1 MNLLSLKKKLFKF
14 DILIFD
20 LDDTIYP
27 QKNYDTPA
35 LLSVSRFIQKKT
47 NLKILDI
54 FNTLRKLK
62 KIRRG
67 KPPNFLFNIFFKNI
81 KIKYKNYIIDK
92 CVRLFQSYKCKELK
106 KSKSL
111 KFIIKNLYKT
121 KILFLVTNGNVK
133 RQNNKIKYLGI
144 RKYFK
149 KIFILDGIKKETKP
163 STNNVQSLVKFISI
177 HKDFK
182 SAYIGDN
189 LISDKKFAKNLKI
202 SFIHFEFSLN

>member
-1 MNLLSLKKKLFKF
+1 MNLSNLKKKISKY

-35 LLSVSRFIQKKT
+35 LLSVSKFIQKKT

-62 KIRRG
+62 AIRRG
-67 KPPNFLFNIFFKNI
+67 KPPKFLFNVFFKNI
-81 KIKYKNYIIDK
+81 TIRYKGFTIAK
-92 CVRLFQSYKCKELK
+92 CIRLFQSYKCIELK

-111 KFIIKNLYKT
+111 RSTIKNLYKT
-121 KILFLVTNGNVK
+121 KILFLVTNGNTN

-144 RKYFK
+144 KKYFK
-149 KIFILDGIKKETKP
+149 KIFILDGIKKDIKP
-163 STNNVQSLVKFISI
+163 STKDVQSLVKFISS
-177 HKDFK
+177 HQELKV
-182 SAYIGDN
+182 AYIGDN

-202 SFIHFEFSLN
+202 SFIHFEFPDK

>member
-1 MNLLSLKKKLFKF
+1 MNLANLKKKLFKF

-35 LLSVSRFIQKKT
+35 LFSVSKFIKKKT

-54 FNTLRKLK
+54 FKKLRKLK

-67 KPPNFLFNIFFKNI
+67 NPPKFLFNVFFKNI
-81 KIKYKNYIIDK
+81 KIKYKNSIVVK
-92 CVRLFQSYKCKELK
+92 CIRLFQNYKCKELK

-111 KFIIKNLYKT
+111 KYIIENLYKT
-121 KILFLVTNGNVK
+121 KILFLVTNGNIK
-133 RQNNKIKYLGI
+133 RQNNKIKYLKI

-149 KIFILDGIKKETKP
+149 KIFILDGKKKKKKPFINNVKLLIKKIRKNKKK
-163 STNNVQSLVKFISI
+163 NNI
-177 HKDFK
+177 
-182 SAYIGDN
+182 YN
-189 LISDKKFAKNLKI
+189 
-202 SFIHFEFSLN
+202 

>member
-14 DILIFD
+14 DILVFD
-20 LDDTIYP
+20 LDDTIYS

-47 NLKILDI
+47 NLKSLDI

-67 KPPNFLFNIFFKNI
+67 KPPKFLFNIFFKNI

-111 KFIIKNLYKT
+111 KFIIKNLYKK

-149 KIFILDGIKKETKP
+149 KIFILDGMKKETKP
-163 STNNVQSLVKFISI
+163 SINNVQSLVKFISI
-177 HKDFK
+177 YKDFK
-182 SAYIGDN
+182 SVYIGDN
-189 LISDKKFAKNLKI
+189 LVTDKKFAKNLKI
-202 SFIHFEFSLN
+202 SFIHFEFPLN

>member
-14 DILIFD
+14 DILVFD

-106 KSKSL
+106 IPLPMCCPLLTRPPRASP
-111 KFIIKNLYKT
+111 
-121 KILFLVTNGNVK
+121 K
-133 RQNNKIKYLGI
+133 RWQH
-144 RKYFK
+144 RWR
-149 KIFILDGIKKETKP
+149 
-163 STNNVQSLVKFISI
+163 SRARSR
-177 HKDFK
+177 
-182 SAYIGDN
+182 
-189 LISDKKFAKNLKI
+189 
-202 SFIHFEFSLN
+202 

>member
-1 MNLLSLKKKLFKF
+1 MNLANLEKKLTKF

-35 LLSVSRFIQKKT
+35 LLSVSKFIQKKT

-54 FNTLRKLK
+54 FKKLRKLK

-67 KPPNFLFNIFFKNI
+67 NPPKLLFNIFFKNI
-81 KIKYKNYIIDK
+81 KIKCKNFIVAE

-111 KFIIKNLYKT
+111 KFMIEILYKT
-121 KILFLVTNGNVK
+121 KILFLVTNGNIE

-144 RKYFK
+144 KKYFR
-149 KIFILDGIKKETKP
+149 KIFILDGVKKEAKP
-163 STNNVQSLVKFISI
+163 SINNVPSLVKFINI
-177 HKDFK
+177 YKDFK
-182 SAYIGDN
+182 AVYIGDN
-189 LISDKKFAKNLKI
+189 LISDKKFARNLKI
-202 SFIHFEFSLN
+202 SFMHFEFPFN

>member
-14 DILIFD
+14 DILVFD
-20 LDDTIYP
+20 LDDTIYS

-47 NLKILDI
+47 NLKSLDI

-67 KPPNFLFNIFFKNI
+67 KPPKFLFNIFFKNI
-81 KIKYKNYIIDK
+81 KIKYKNYIVDK

-111 KFIIKNLYKT
+111 KFIIKNLYKK

-163 STNNVQSLVKFISI
+163 SINNVQSLVKFISI
-177 HKDFK
+177 YKDFK
-182 SAYIGDN
+182 SVYIGDN
-189 LISDKKFAKNLKI
+189 LITDRKFAKNLKI
-202 SFIHFEFSLN
+202 SFIHFEFPLN

>member
-1 MNLLSLKKKLFKF
+1 MNLANLEKKLTKF

-20 LDDTIYP
+20 LDDTVYP

-35 LLSVSRFIQKKT
+35 LLSVSKFIQKKT

-54 FNTLRKLK
+54 FKKLRKLK

-67 KPPNFLFNIFFKNI
+67 NPPKFLFNIFFKNI
-81 KIKYKNYIIDK
+81 EIKYKNFIVAE

-111 KFIIKNLYKT
+111 KFIIEILYKT
-121 KILFLVTNGNVK
+121 KILFLVTNGNIE

-144 RKYFK
+144 KKYFR
-149 KIFILDGIKKETKP
+149 KIFILDGVKKEAKP
-163 STNNVQSLVKFISI
+163 STNNVQSLVKFINI
-177 HKDFK
+177 YKDFK
-182 SAYIGDN
+182 AVYIGDN
-189 LISDKKFAKNLKI
+189 LISDKKFARNLKI
-202 SFIHFEFSLN
+202 SFIHFEFPFN